1 MLQFVFLSFLRLD
14 SDGID
19 LLMNLLLVSNS
30 EVLVD
35 GRGVHCTHPD
45 FGGRERGCDCSMS
58 LIHTAAGPNP
68 LMGSQLC
75 TLV

>member
-14 SDGID
+14 PDGID

-30 EVLVD
+30 EMLVD
-35 GRGVHCTHPD
+35 GRGMQCAHPD
-45 FGGRERGCDCSMS
+45 FGGRERGCDCSIS
-58 LIHTAAGPNP
+58 PIHTAAGPNP
-68 LMGSQLC
+68 LRRSQLC